1 MSRIIDFDTVHEFA
15 EHNKKFIT
23 DNIMA
28 NFLLMKS
35 IDDIFDGKLKPLD
48 GFNVTSK
55 GGEIIVLVT
64 NGICMLYGNYASDEI
79 ALKITDRIR
88 NSIPL
93 KNTIF
98 AGTKK
103 LVDSILKHNKLT
115 FQQLKHRIHYECKKV
130 NPIQCSPGQML
141 PLNLENLDLYVEFG
155 MKFHNSYDDG
165 TTATTELMSES
176 LKNSIENGSIFQWVN
191 QSDISSICRAH
202 VMYDYPVIDF
212 FFTDEKHRGKGYG
225 ASLVHSITSKRLK
238 EGHNKCILT
247 ADGDN
252 QTSNS
257 VFQKVGY
264 KKTTEYL
271 KVLTLE

>member
-1 MSRIIDFDTVHEFA
+1 
-15 EHNKKFIT
+15 
-23 DNIMA
+23 
-28 NFLLMKS
+28 
-35 IDDIFDGKLKPLD
+35 
-48 GFNVTSK
+48 
-55 GGEIIVLVT
+55 
-64 NGICMLYGNYASDEI
+64 MLYGNYASDEI

-93 KNTIF
+93 KNVVF

-103 LVDSILKHNKLT
+103 LVDCIVKYNKIT
-115 FQQLKHRIHYECKKV
+115 VQQLKHRIHYECKKV

-155 MKFHNSYDDG
+155 MKFNLSYDDG
-165 TTATTELMSES
+165 TTATAEIMSES
-176 LKNSIENGSIFQWVN
+176 LKSSIENKSISQWVN
-191 QSDISSICRAH
+191 QNDICSICRAY

-212 FFTDEKHRGKGYG
+212 FFTAEKHRGKGYG
-225 ASLVHSITSKRLK
+225 TSLVHSITSMRLE
-238 EGHNKCILT
+238 EGHNRCILT
-247 ADGDN
+247 ADGNN
-252 QTSNS
+252 QTSNN